1 MAPTQHMDPAE
12 EAARLRA
19 EHAMLARSI
28 SHDLRQ
34 PLHVISGYIELVA
47 FKYRDQLDPKGEQLI
62 DKALAGVDR
71 MNTMIDGV
79 VGLMRV
85 DLDSPWEPAVDMNQ
99 VVDDAITLLRPQADP
114 LGAQLERR
122 QLPSIPGRPALLST
136 VVEQL
141 LGNVL
146 RFPGDG
152 APRGLVSAR
161 PTESGV
167 RFEVRDQGPGIDE
180 RLHRS
185 IFEPFGR
192 GQDPRA
198 GTGMGLAI
206 CRKIIGLHGGSF
218 GLVSAPGEGSTF
230 WFELPR

>member
-1 MAPTQHMDPAE
+1 MTPTQHRDPAE

-19 EHAMLARSI
+19 EHLMLARSI

-34 PLHVISGYIELVA
+34 PLHVISGYVELVA
-47 FKYRDQLDPKGEQLI
+47 FKYRAQLDPKGEQLI
-62 DKALAGVDR
+62 DKALAGVER

-85 DLDSPWEPAVDMNQ
+85 DPDSPWEPAVDMNRLA
-99 VVDDAITLLRPQADP
+99 DEAITLLRPQADP

-122 QLPSIPGRPALLST
+122 HLATVPGRPALLAM
-136 VVEQL
+136 VFEQL

-152 APRGLVSAR
+152 PPHGMVSSR
-161 PTESGV
+161 PIDGAV
-167 RFEVRDQGPGIDE
+167 RFELRDQGPGIDE
-180 RLHRS
+180 RLQRS

-206 CRKIIGLHGGSF
+206 CRKIIAIHGGQF
-218 GLVSAPGEGSTF
+218 GLDSKPGEGSTF